1 MKKVVVTGLG
11 MVSPLGIGVAKNW
24 QELTAGRSGIRPI
37 SLFEPDDGLVT
48 KIAGEVPDFDPTAW
62 LSKPEARRYDR
73 FLHLTLAAGL
83 EALEDSGLVIDEGNA
98 SRVATILGVGLGG
111 MPFLEETIGKRIETR
126 KLRRVSP
133 FFIPAIIANMAPGLL
148 SIYTGARG
156 ESWTATSACASAN
169 HAIGSAL
176 RALRSGACDAVLTG
190 GSEAVVC
197 HTAIAGFNAMKA
209 LSTRNDDPATASRPF
224 DADRDGFVL
233 GEGAG
238 VLVLETEE
246 HALAR
251 GARIYAEVAGFGATA
266 DAHHITSPRPDGD
279 GAVQA
284 MAQALRDGG
293 IANEQVGYINAHG
306 TSTAANDR
314 MESAAIR
321 KLFGGHSNDLAVSS
335 TKSMTGH
342 LLGAA
347 AAIEAI
353 YSVLALHHGVLPP
366 TINQFTSDPEC
377 DLDYIPHHAR
387 QSQVEVALSNSLG
400 FGGTNAAVA
409 FRRNS

>member
-314 MESAAIR
+314 MESAAVR
-321 KLFGGHSNDLAVSS
+321 KLFGAHSNHLAVSS

-377 DLDYIPHHAR
+377 DLDYIPNHAR